1 MSTSKRP
8 PRVARYVRSKE
19 NDLSDQVT
27 RFCGSF
33 TFVVLHVVWFA
44 AWIGVNELRSGHAF
58 DPFPFGLLTLVV
70 SLEAIFLS
78 TFVLISQNRDAKIDN
93 ARALADFQ
101 TNVYAEVLAQ
111 LTAEHL
117 GVDLDRV
124 EAIVQQRLRDSDA
137 DGTPAGV
144 PAPAAPGG
152 AQLRRE

>member
-1 MSTSKRP
+1 MNRSKRRP
-8 PRVARYVRSKE
+8 VVARYVRAKE
-19 NDLSDQVT
+19 NHLSDQVT

-33 TFVVLHVVWFA
+33 TFVVLHLLWFG
-44 AWIGVNELRSGHAF
+44 AWIGFNELWSGRAF

-78 TFVLISQNRDAKIDN
+78 TFVLISQNRSAKIDN
-93 ARALADFQ
+93 VRALADFQ

-137 DGTPAGV
+137 DGTPAGE
-144 PAPAAPGG
+144 PAPAAAGG
-152 AQLRRE
+152 AQLKSE